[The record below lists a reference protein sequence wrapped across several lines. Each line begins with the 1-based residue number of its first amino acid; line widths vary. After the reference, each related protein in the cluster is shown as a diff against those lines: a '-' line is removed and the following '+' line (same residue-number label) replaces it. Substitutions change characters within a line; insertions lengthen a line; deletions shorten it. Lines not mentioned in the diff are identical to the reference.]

1 MRNSPFPVDD
11 WRDSPR
17 RRVLIIVAAVVLIA
31 VSLTLLIGPSNVL
44 VLLHL
49 KDLETEPAPDHLP
62 DAPVIITMDELRA
75 RVVNTRPRLESFRGF
90 PCAEHQVGGMRFVF
104 YAVESGFEVEFQLDG
119 DAIRSVTLYR
129 TTDKQDRLSLTNGVT
144 SAVFDL
150 FVEKS

>member
-17 RRVLIIVAAVVLIA
+17 RWVLIIVAAVVLIA
-31 VSLTLLIGPSNVL
+31 MSLTLLIGPSNML

-49 KDLETEPAPDHLP
+49 KDLETEPPLDHLP
-62 DAPVIITMDELRA
+62 DAPVIMTMDELRT

-90 PCAEHQVGGMRFVF
+90 PCAEHLVGGMRFVF